1 LRHDSSDPIHSTKQN
16 TAAQEATAT
25 SNATISPEVATT
37 SSGIPPP
44 QPGNIAGTLCVIK
57 SITFT
62 LDPKIIKSFKKNR
75 KKCPVEIFAKI
86 SSYPLIVF
94 KNTTKVR
101 AHLIS
106 PR

>member
-1 LRHDSSDPIHSTKQN
+1 M
-16 TAAQEATAT
+16 AAQESTATA
-25 SNATISPEVATT
+25 NATISPELATT

-75 KKCPVEIFAKI
+75 KKCPVEIFEKI
-86 SSYPLIVF
+86 SSYPLIVL
-94 KNTTKVR
+94 KTPPK
-101 AHLIS
+101 
-106 PR
+106 